1 MTREDCIKKLEA
13 VEDDYCRGIRQFT
26 IDLFDEDI
34 NDICNEEY
42 INNEE
47 EDLGALFY
55 KCDNIL
61 GIMRRDIIDCDAI
74 TRIKFIIGQ
83 RLKTIQDER
92 KREG

>member
-1 MTREDCIKKLEA
+1 MTRDECIKRLEA
-13 VEDDYCRGIRQFT
+13 IEEDYYGGIKQFT
-26 IDLFDEDI
+26 IDLFHNEVL
-34 NDICNEEY
+34 DICTYNY
-42 INNEE
+42 VCNEE

-55 KCDNIL
+55 RCENIL
-61 GIMRRDIIDCDAI
+61 DVMRRDISDCDAI